1 MLGPIRATRDKHRLG
16 TQGVT
21 LTEAGLGNPS
31 SNQGVVFFVFMGNMD
46 LIFQN
51 FFTKWSLNKSRKE
64 AYPAFLFI
72 LQDHPMKSH
81 LTNKETGV

>member
-1 MLGPIRATRDKHRLG
+1 MLGPIRATRNQHRLG
-16 TQGVT
+16 THGIN

-31 SNQGVVFFVFMGNMD
+31 SVLGVIFFVFMGNMD

-51 FFTKWSLNKSRKE
+51 LFTKWSLNKSRKE
-64 AYPAFLFI
+64 AYPALPFI

-81 LTNKETGV
+81 LTDKETGV